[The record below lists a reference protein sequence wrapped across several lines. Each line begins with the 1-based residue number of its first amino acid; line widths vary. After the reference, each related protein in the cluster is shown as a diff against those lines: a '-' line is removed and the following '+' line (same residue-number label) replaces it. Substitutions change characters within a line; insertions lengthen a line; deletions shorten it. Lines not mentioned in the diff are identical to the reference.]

1 MPWIKVWLH
10 FVWSTKNRIPIC
22 RIRFARGCSITFDR
36 MRSRKYPHWFH
47 QWLHWAYPLP
57 YFFRQWSNFGEDN
70 AADQRESLFWINKNQ
85 LTKTKFGWQDEYFV
99 ASVSES
105 NLEKVRRY
113 IAKQE
118 EHHSKVPF
126 ENEFDQLLLRAGF
139 QRFKDGW
146 CQRVLAEAGE
156 FFGISSAKAYFA
168 LS

>member
-10 FVWSTKNRIPIC
+10 FVWSTKNRIPFLQNP
-22 RIRFARGCSITFDR
+22 IRAKVFSHIRENALKKNIHIDFINGYIEHIHCLISLGSDQTLEKI
-36 MRSRKYPHWFH
+36 MQLIK
-47 QWLHWAYPLP
+47 
-57 YFFRQWSNFGEDN
+57 GE
-70 AADQRESLFWINKNQ
+70 SSFWINKNQ

-126 ENEFDQLLLRAGF
+126 EREFDEMLLRAGF
-139 QRFKDGW
+139 QRFKD
-146 CQRVLAEAGE
+146 R
-156 FFGISSAKAYFA
+156 
-168 LS
+168 

>member
-10 FVWSTKNRIPIC
+10 FVWSTKNRIPYLQDSV
-22 RIRFARGCSITFDR
+22 RLKVFDHIRQNALEKNIHIDFINGYIEHIHCLISLSSDQTLEKLMQLI
-36 MRSRKYPHWFH
+36 K
-47 QWLHWAYPLP
+47 
-57 YFFRQWSNFGEDN
+57 GE
-70 AADQRESLFWINKNQ
+70 SSFWINKNQ

-126 ENEFDQLLLRAGF
+126 EREFDEMLLRAGF
-139 QRFKDGW
+139 QRFKD
-146 CQRVLAEAGE
+146 R
-156 FFGISSAKAYFA
+156 
-168 LS
+168 

>member
-10 FVWSTKNRIPIC
+10 FVWSTKNRIPYLQNP
-22 RIRFARGCSITFDR
+22 IRPRVLDHI
-36 MRSRKYPHWFH
+36 
-47 QWLHWAYPLP
+47 
-57 YFFRQWSNFGEDN
+57 RQNALEKNIHIDFINGYIEHIHCLISLGNDQTLEKIMQLIKGE
-70 AADQRESLFWINKNQ
+70 SSFWINKNQ

-139 QRFKDGW
+139 QRFKDG
-146 CQRVLAEAGE
+146 
-156 FFGISSAKAYFA
+156 
-168 LS
+168 